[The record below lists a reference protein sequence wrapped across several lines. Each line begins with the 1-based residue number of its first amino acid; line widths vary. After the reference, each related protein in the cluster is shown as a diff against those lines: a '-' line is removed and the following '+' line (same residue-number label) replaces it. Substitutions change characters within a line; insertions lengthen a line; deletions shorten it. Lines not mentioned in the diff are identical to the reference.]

1 MMKKQNLPLK
11 KMVSTFLAISMVL
24 TMAGCRKPKE
34 KQKKE
39 YRVVKES
46 DPYYSASEVELII
59 PRKEGKELQQFLVNK
74 PEIVDGKI
82 RFKFDASY
90 KVPKE
95 LNDKQYLCAQNLDNF
110 TEEEKLAIWEEW
122 ISYFDEGIAC
132 FDLNGNFLG
141 VEKEEEDPRASM
153 HWAGEHSELFY
164 CRSLSDGRSLGWNF
178 EKIMLFDPEGKEL
191 ASYVPELSVGEVLVV
206 GEEIFVSGRH
216 YDEKNTEASY
226 DYIVRLD
233 NQTLKENGDQIRLS
247 GSVSMGDICAGDQGL
262 FRMSSNGINKIN
274 TDSGKEEEFLLWSD
288 TDLNS
293 VGVIGDGAQIGSN
306 KCQLIKYVNEETDE
320 NGHLVMHV
328 HLVTLTKETKNPHAG
343 KTVLTLGDAREN
355 DADLVET
362 VVAYNLLP
370 DKKVRIEVHDYSSY
384 ASAYG
389 AYEKV
394 ISKIADQVYLD
405 LLGGTGPDILV
416 NFATS
421 PSFQTEDVLLD
432 LMPYLSGDNGLSDQ
446 KYYSTL
452 LRAYE
457 KDGKVFHLPTNVELY
472 GFWGNS
478 GLLPEGAAIAASD
491 FDTIRE
497 SLPENTMLLPPMEH
511 DDLLEMLLPLKMGR
525 YIDPKKGRADFSDA
539 FFAEILNVVKKYGS
553 HIEEPN
559 EETYEEA
566 MAKAPETLLRESMV
580 AMIPYVISTPSD
592 YKDGL
597 ELQNG
602 KGRVYAVGDEMNVES
617 GAGRTDTA
625 SGKSTQTASSGMTI
639 DSRISVAISKDTP
652 YAQDAWDFIRSL
664 FSEENQKHFAE
675 SLDGI
680 PVNRSEVDTLC
691 EKCGMT
697 DLEKSAFDE
706 ELERKHEARITDDA
720 IMDIVMEE
728 AAGYFAGQ
736 KSIDAVVNT
745 IQNRAQTV
753 LKERG

>member
-24 TMAGCRKPKE
+24 TMAGCHKPKE

-46 DPYYSASEVELII
+46 DPYYSASEVELLI

-95 LNDKQYLCAQNLDNF
+95 LDDKQYLCAQNLDNF

-178 EKIMLFDPEGKEL
+178 EKIVLFDPEGKEL
-191 ASYVPELSVGEVLVV
+191 ASYVPELFAGEVLVV
-206 GEEIFVSGRH
+206 GEEIFVFGRH
-216 YDEKNTEASY
+216 YDEKNTEESY

-288 TDLNS
+288 TDLNY

-328 HLVTLTKETKNPHAG
+328 LLVTLTKETKNPHAG

-394 ISKIADQVYLD
+394 ISKIVDQVYLD

-432 LMPYLSGDNGLSDQ
+432 LMPYLSGDTGLSDSE
-446 KYYSTL
+446 YYGTI

-457 KDGKVFHLPTNVELY
+457 KNGKAFHLPTNVELL
-472 GFWGNS
+472 GFWGNQEFLPDTASISAS
-478 GLLPEGAAIAASD
+478 G
-491 FDTIRE
+491 FDTIRA
-497 SLPENTMLLPPMEH
+497 SLPENTLLLPAAEY
-511 DDLLEMLLPLKMGR
+511 DDLLETWLPQILGQYLDMQN
-525 YIDPKKGRADFSDA
+525 GRADFNNDSFTA
-539 FFAEILNVVKKYGS
+539 LLEAVKKYGS
-553 HIEEPN
+553 HVEEPI
-559 EETYEEA
+559 EIEYEEA
-566 MAKAPETLLRESMV
+566 MAKAPETLLHEKMV
-580 AMIPYVISTPSD
+580 AMIPYIISSPKA
-592 YKDGL
+592 YKDCLALG
-597 ELQNG
+597 NG
-602 KGRVYAVGDEMNVES
+602 HGRVYAFGDV
-617 GAGRTDTA
+617 
-625 SGKSTQTASSGMTI
+625 SGMAV
-639 DSRISVAISKDTP
+639 DSRMTVAISKSTP
-652 YAQDAWDFIRSL
+652 YAQEAWDFLCTL
-664 FSEENQKHFAE
+664 FNEENQKHFAE
-675 SLDGI
+675 NLGGI
-680 PVNRSEVDTLC
+680 PVSRNGVDALC
-691 EKCGMT
+691 KKCEMT
-697 DLEKSAFDE
+697 ENEASAFE
-706 ELERKHEARITDDA
+706 AELERTHEVCVRDDS
-720 IMDIVMEE
+720 IMDIVKEE
-728 AAGYFAGQ
+728 AEGFFMGQ
-736 KSIDAVVNT
+736 KEIRSVVST
-745 IQNRAQTV
+745 INNRVATI
-753 LKERG
+753 LKERK